1 MKILLASDGSP
12 NAERAARWVAA
23 LAADLKVPPTV
34 LVASVHD
41 DAPYRIA
48 MRHVGRAEV
57 NEVLREQSEKDVAGA
72 RAVLEAAG
80 LKPDVRLEIGNVAE
94 TLVNIAKRES
104 ATMIVMGQKG
114 RTTVANLLMGSIAT
128 RVLSMSEVPVTL
140 VR

>member
-12 NAERAARWVAA
+12 NAERAARWVVS
-23 LAADLKVPPTV
+23 LAGSMKTPPQV
-34 LVASVHD
+34 LVACVHD

-57 NEVLREQSEKDVAGA
+57 VEVLTEQCQKDVAEVQ
-72 RAVLEAAG
+72 AVLTAAG
-80 LKPDVRLEIGNVAE
+80 LKPDVRLEIGTIAN
-94 TLVNIAKRES
+94 TLVDLAKREG

-114 RTTVANLLMGSIAT
+114 RTMMSNLLMGSIAA
-128 RVLSMSEVPVTL
+128 RVLALSELPVTL